1 MTDTPAQESIV
12 DQLNEHRPPF
22 INLLG
27 GRVIAASP
35 VDGTCTFEFCVPSDY
50 CHSGDVVQGGFVAA
64 MLDAAMAHAV
74 FASDNTVTRL
84 SSLEISTRYES
95 VTRGHVPLR
104 VEGRIKKMTRSIAF
118 LEADI
123 RGQDGEVL
131 ACASSTAKVARDAT

>member
-1 MTDTPAQESIV
+1 MTDTASQETLV
-12 DQLNEHRPPF
+12 ERLNEHCPPF
-22 INLLG
+22 VKLMG
-27 GRVIAASP
+27 GHVIAANP
-35 VDGTCTFEFCVPSDY
+35 IDGSCTFEFCVPTDY

-74 FASDNTVTRL
+74 FASETTVTRL
-84 SSLEISTRYES
+84 SSLEISTRFES
-95 VTRGHVPLR
+95 VTRGNAQLR